1 MNLNHAPSVY
11 DSIVES
17 LACSGT
23 ASSKFIAVAQQA
35 LASCRTVE
43 ACNRYS
49 HAIEAAAEAA
59 PPPFCMNHYEE
70 VYQQYSANPR
80 WLAISLMANAQREGQ
95 GATDLWTL
103 AACAELQNEQALVK
117 QHAIDESRHAQ
128 MYLTLL
134 DLNFPDLVAQSFREE
149 MNVLS
154 PGFSES
160 QKLQPYPESDYAKNP
175 SIDDFVQMNI
185 AEIRTTFHH
194 LMQRQALQHHCPQK
208 NMFKSLKVL
217 DSLLLDELRHV
228 AYTACLIEEKAAS
241 LGEGALV
248 KLYTR
253 RLIDFNRITTEEIGD
268 QVFQ

>member
-11 DSIVES
+11 ESIVDS
-17 LACSGT
+17 LASSET
-23 ASSKFIAVAQQA
+23 PSSKFIAVAQQA
-35 LASCRTVE
+35 LASCRTVG

-59 PPPFCMNHYEE
+59 PPPFCMKHYEE

-103 AACAELQNEQALVK
+103 AACAELQNEQTLVK

-134 DLNFPDLVAQSFREE
+134 DLNFPDLVAESFREE

-154 PGFSES
+154 PGFSEN
-160 QKLQPYPESDYAKNP
+160 QELQPFPDSDYAKNP

-194 LMQRQALQHHCPQK
+194 LMQRQALQNHCPAK

-217 DSLLLDELRHV
+217 DSLLLDELKHV
-228 AYTACLIEEKAAS
+228 AYTACLIEEKAANI
-241 LGEGALV
+241 GEEALV
-248 KLYTR
+248 KLYTH